1 MYLAKKI
8 SIIVFLFV
16 ILPIIYLLFSFTDIQ
31 IENWTHLIHYLLPDM
46 LKSST
51 ILLLGVIIGTSLIAL
66 PLAYI
71 QTFYHFPG
79 RKFFEILFLLPLAFP
94 LYVYAAIGLTLF
106 GLTGEVTLWIAKHT
120 GISPF
125 ALNIKNN
132 LGLIQVFSFALYPY
146 LYVTMRESFE
156 THGAKTLEV
165 ATILGIKK
173 SKAIKNIL
181 LPLTRPWYA
190 AGLTLIMMETL
201 ADFGASSM
209 FNVNTFTTGIY
220 RSWFGLFSLP
230 TAAQIA
236 SLLISL
242 IFICYFFYKR
252 SEGKINFSMSA
263 KSSAIKRAGIKGT
276 KLILLYLGYSVFIFA
291 VIGLP
296 FYFLFQKTLSV
307 LKNNFWTYFA
317 SSLQEPLYNSL
328 ILSFSAAFLIIILS
342 YVMAYAKRF
351 ELNTSFDHLWFE
363 TSKLGYAIPGT
374 IMAVAL
380 YVPLSKI
387 EQALFGRNLITL
399 TLIPLFLGYIIRF
412 LSIGLNPLEVS
423 FQKLANSHMASV
435 TVFGI
440 NKWLQWKKIFFP
452 LTMASAFNAFFMIF
466 LEVLKELPITLMTRP
481 FGKDTLA
488 VKIFEY
494 TSEGDWDRAAI
505 PSFVLV
511 GLGFFAVFFIYTRV
525 NKKLK

>member
-1 MYLAKKI
+1 MA
-8 SIIVFLFV
+8 
-16 ILPIIYLLFSFTDIQ
+16 
-31 IENWTHLIHYLLPDM
+31 
-46 LKSST
+46 KSSA
-51 ILLLGVIIGTSLIAL
+51 LLLGGVVVGTTLIAL
-66 PLAYI
+66 PLAFV
-71 QTFYHFPG
+71 QTFYEFPG
-79 RKFFEILFLLPLAFP
+79 RKIFEVLFLLPLAFP

-106 GLTGEVTLWIAKHT
+106 GLTGEVTLWISKHT
-120 GISPF
+120 GVSPF
-125 ALNIKNN
+125 FLNIKNN

-146 LYVTMRESFE
+146 LYVTMREAFE

-165 ATILGIKK
+165 ATTLGIKK
-173 SKAIKNIL
+173 RKAFKNIL

-236 SLLISL
+236 SLLISMV
-242 IFICYFFYKR
+242 FICYFFYKR
-252 SEGKINFSMSA
+252 SENKINFSMAS
-263 KSSAIKRAGIKGT
+263 KGSFLRKNKIKGIN
-276 KLILLYLGYSVFIFA
+276 LVFLYLGYSLFLFA

-296 FYFLFQKTLSV
+296 FYFLFQKTFNV
-307 LKNNFWTYFA
+307 LQNNFWEYFS
-317 SSLQEPLYNSL
+317 SSLKDPLCNTL
-328 ILSFSAAFLIIILS
+328 KLSFLAALIIIALS
-342 YVMAYAKRF
+342 YLMAYAKRF
-351 ELNTSFDHLWFE
+351 EFKNRYADVWFE
-363 TSKLGYAIPGT
+363 TTKLGYAIPGT

-380 YVPLSKI
+380 YVPISKI
-387 EQALFGRNLITL
+387 EKFLFNKNAITF
-399 TLIPLFLGYIIRF
+399 TLIPLFLGYTIRF

-423 FQKLANSHMASV
+423 FKKLASSHLSSIK
-435 TVFGI
+435 VFGLSKI
-440 NKWLQWKKIFFP
+440 IQWKKIFFP
-452 LTMASAFNAFFMIF
+452 MTFSTALYAFFMVF

-494 TSEGDWDRAAI
+494 TAEGDWDRAAI
-505 PSFVLV
+505 PAFVLV
-511 GLGFFAVFFIYTRV
+511 SLGFMAVFFVYTRV